1 MTEIGYQADPGLL
14 GWGTLFAWAA
24 ERNPDLQW
32 PQSVEVF
39 DRMRREDPQVKSV
52 IRAVTLPIL
61 RTEWVIDG
69 AGCRDEVTEHVAR
82 DLGLAVK
89 GKPFVAPLRSKGRF
103 SFKEF
108 LRLALLELVYGH
120 SFFEQVYT
128 IDSFGL
134 AHIGKLAWRP
144 PRTIADIEV
153 ARDGGLV
160 AIRQHGAGTSAP
172 VVNGRAVLTAMPMAG
187 VRIQVDRLVAF
198 VNEREGA
205 NWLGESLLRAA
216 YKMYVLK
223 DRVLRIQALTAERNG
238 LGVPVFTAPDLP
250 AGSENWSFEE
260 ASDWIEQQIA
270 RGEQIAKEARA
281 GEEAGVGLAHG
292 STLAFAAVTGR
303 LPDTDKP
310 IRYYDEQIAGAVL
323 ANFLSLGGDNATGSY
338 ALGETFASFFTDSL
352 NAVAQ
357 HIAEVIQ
364 QHVIED
370 LVDANWGESEPAPR
384 IVPAAIGEQQHVT
397 AEVLKALI
405 ECGALRIDDSLRA
418 YVRDRWGLPVEAF
431 LEGTSSADAPSEAER
446 AAAAVRAAQQG
457 YLATDKP
464 PLRQDEVRD
473 LIRRAGADWL
483 VGDGPDVSRMTT
495 TQNPQPKEAA

>member
-14 GWGTLFAWAA
+14 GWSTLLAWAS

-32 PQSVEVF
+32 PQSIDVF

-52 IRAVTLPIL
+52 LRAVTLPIL

-69 AGCRDEVTEHVAR
+69 AGCRDEVTEHVAK

-89 GKPFVAPLRSKGRF
+89 GKPFVAPLRTKGRF

-108 LRLALLELVYGH
+108 LRLASLELVYGH
-120 SFFEQVYT
+120 SIFEQVYA
-128 IDSFGL
+128 IDPEGL
-134 AHIGKLAWRP
+134 AHIGKIAWRP
-144 PRTIADIEV
+144 PRTISDIEV

-160 AIRQHGAGTSAP
+160 SVKQHGYNAGAE
-172 VVNGRAVLTAMPMAG
+172 
-187 VRIQVDRLVAF
+187 VRIPVDRLVVF

-216 YKMYVLK
+216 YKMFVLK

-250 AGSENWSFEE
+250 EGSEEWTFEQ
-260 ASDWIEQQIA
+260 ASEWIDEQIA
-270 RGEQIAKEARA
+270 RGEEIAKQSRA

-292 STLAFAAVTGR
+292 STLRFEAVTGR

-310 IRYYDEQIAGAVL
+310 IRYYDEQIAAGVL

-357 HIAEVIQ
+357 QLAEVIQ

-370 LVDANWGESEPAPR
+370 LVDLNWGETEPAPR

-397 AEVLKALI
+397 AEVLKSLI
-405 ECGALRIDDSLRA
+405 ECNALVVDEPLRA
-418 YVRDRWGLPVEAF
+418 YVRDRWGLPVEQ
-431 LEGTSSADAPSEAER
+431 LDSVPT
-446 AAAAVRAAQQG
+446 
-457 YLATDKP
+457 TDP
-464 PLRQDEVRD
+464 E
-473 LIRRAGADWL
+473 
-483 VGDGPDVSRMTT
+483 
-495 TQNPQPKEAA
+495 QPEEAA